1 MAWDL
6 SIFQFRN
13 SNVSI
18 ASGIKTVP
26 KPIAGFMHKG
36 GFVVIAGVKEYY
48 KVKERFIYMNIHNLE
63 YVIRIQN

>member
-1 MAWDL
+1 
-6 SIFQFRN
+6 
-13 SNVSI
+13 
-18 ASGIKTVP
+18 
-26 KPIAGFMHKG
+26 MHKG

>member
-1 MAWDL
+1 M
-6 SIFQFRN
+6 
-13 SNVSI
+13 SI